1 MKTVLLF
8 ASLQKAFRGLVVG
21 GCLIVAG
28 IPLSAAVSDSIVGK
42 VLTDPLYIQLYGGIN
57 KSANENLPWSEFS
70 AYPWSG
76 GCFVAVG
83 QELTPLWGWRAVVRY
98 NHNKSRNVQR
108 CETSDTWGWN
118 NLGFFGDLTFDLT
131 DGLSFLRSGSSRL
144 FNLKAFAGVGMAYT
158 FGFPEQYPLS
168 YTTAYSS
175 SSRVLPA
182 ARAGLSASWRIS
194 DNWRLGTELS
204 HTFFAD
210 NFNGVKT
217 GAPFDGRTNL
227 KVGVTWLLNKKE
239 KAPRRKVQTDSRLHE
254 IPLLPYCIPDPEGSK
269 HRSVAGRAFL
279 DFPVNETVIY
289 PKYRRNPSELKRI
302 QATVDSALFDK
313 TIQVTR
319 ISLHGYA
326 SPESPYDNNTRL
338 AKGRT
343 AALKNYLRDR
353 YEVGSELFTTTYT
366 PEDWQNLRAFIEAG
380 NRRRVKDDVW
390 YESAAILETP
400 PMPDEVLA
408 WQSEL
413 LEVIDRQMDPDEK
426 ELLLKQVGGGKP
438 YRWLLQH
445 VYPGL
450 RHTDY
455 VIEYVVRQ
463 YPVKESR
470 KLIYT
475 HPEALS
481 LKEMYEVAQSYTE
494 GSDDWL
500 DAFLIAAR
508 QFPDDENANLNAAC
522 ACVQRKRLLDAKRF
536 LQKAGTSEEAQYVS
550 RVIQAMEGSK
560 GWKMENGRI
569 VWTQK
574 TTEE

>member
-1 MKTVLLF
+1 M
-8 ASLQKAFRGLVVG
+8 
-21 GCLIVAG
+21 
-28 IPLSAAVSDSIVGK
+28 
-42 VLTDPLYIQLYGGIN
+42 
-57 KSANENLPWSEFS
+57 
-70 AYPWSG
+70 
-76 GCFVAVG
+76 
-83 QELTPLWGWRAVVRY
+83 
-98 NHNKSRNVQR
+98 
-108 CETSDTWGWN
+108 
-118 NLGFFGDLTFDLT
+118 
-131 DGLSFLRSGSSRL
+131 
-144 FNLKAFAGVGMAYT
+144 
-158 FGFPEQYPLS
+158 
-168 YTTAYSS
+168 
-175 SSRVLPA
+175 
-182 ARAGLSASWRIS
+182 
-194 DNWRLGTELS
+194 
-204 HTFFAD
+204 
-210 NFNGVKT
+210 
-217 GAPFDGRTNL
+217 
-227 KVGVTWLLNKKE
+227 
-239 KAPRRKVQTDSRLHE
+239 
-254 IPLLPYCIPDPEGSK
+254 
-269 HRSVAGRAFL
+269 
-279 DFPVNETVIY
+279 
-289 PKYRRNPSELKRI
+289 
-302 QATVDSALFDK
+302 
-313 TIQVTR
+313 
-319 ISLHGYA
+319 
-326 SPESPYDNNTRL
+326 

-343 AALKNYLRDR
+343 AALKNYLRNR
-353 YEVGSELFTTTYT
+353 YGVGDELFTTTYT
-366 PEDWQNLRAFIEAG
+366 PEDWQNLRAFIEVG

-550 RVIQAMEGSK
+550 RVIQAMEGRK

-574 TTEE
+574 TTE